1 MPQVKEVSLVASIYK
16 LINDNLASEVQ
27 FIKSIVFNLVFI
39 LTKYFWLAVYIL
51 IYVDDKVI
59 YQQ

>member
-27 FIKSIVFNLVFI
+27 YIKSIVFNLVFI
-39 LTKYFWLAVYIL
+39 LTKYF
-51 IYVDDKVI
+51 
-59 YQQ
+59 